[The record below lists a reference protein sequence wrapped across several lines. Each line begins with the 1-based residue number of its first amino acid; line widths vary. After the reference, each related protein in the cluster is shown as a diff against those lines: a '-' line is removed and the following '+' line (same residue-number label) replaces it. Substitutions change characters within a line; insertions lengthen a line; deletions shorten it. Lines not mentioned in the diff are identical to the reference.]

1 MQSAAG
7 THMKIIYHHRTR
19 STDAQR
25 IHIQEMIRAFEE
37 LGHEVETVS
46 LVPTNAG
53 QDDARRDAGDA
64 VWKKPVRR
72 IPFAYEIVQLGYNM
86 VGIPM
91 LLRKILHR
99 NVDFIYERYSLFN
112 FAGVVVAR
120 LCGVPLILEVNSPF
134 ALEQSRDKDI
144 RLVRLAA
151 WTERVVCNAA
161 AHVVVV
167 STPLQRI
174 MVQAGIRASRLVVM
188 PNGVD
193 LHKFKPQPA
202 SAELRRSLGLDGAAV
217 IGFVGWF
224 RKWHGLELLLEAF
237 HRSGLAARN
246 AKVLLIGD
254 GQAMADLR
262 DYVAAHD
269 LKEHVIFTGPLPHA
283 QVPPY
288 LDLIDIAVQP
298 AANEYCCPMKILE
311 YMALGKPIVAPR
323 QENIQDLLR
332 EGEEALFFSPGDAAS
347 MADALTTLVNNRE
360 GAARMGRKGR
370 EAIERR
376 GYLWTENARKVAE
389 MVEGTVKKKPV
400 TVSG

>member
-1 MQSAAG
+1 
-7 THMKIIYHHRTR
+7 
-19 STDAQR
+19 
-25 IHIQEMIRAFEE
+25 
-37 LGHEVETVS
+37 
-46 LVPTNAG
+46 
-53 QDDARRDAGDA
+53 
-64 VWKKPVRR
+64 
-72 IPFAYEIVQLGYNM
+72 
-86 VGIPM
+86 
-91 LLRKILHR
+91 
-99 NVDFIYERYSLFN
+99 
-112 FAGVVVAR
+112 
-120 LCGVPLILEVNSPF
+120 
-134 ALEQSRDKDI
+134 
-144 RLVRLAA
+144 
-151 WTERVVCNAA
+151 
-161 AHVVVV
+161 
-167 STPLQRI
+167 
-174 MVQAGIRASRLVVM
+174 
-188 PNGVD
+188 
-193 LHKFKPQPA
+193 
-202 SAELRRSLGLDGAAV
+202 
-217 IGFVGWF
+217 
-224 RKWHGLELLLEAF
+224 
-237 HRSGLAARN
+237 
-246 AKVLLIGD
+246 
-254 GQAMADLR
+254 MADLR

>member
-1 MQSAAG
+1 MV
-7 THMKIIYHHRTR
+7 M
-19 STDAQR
+19 
-25 IHIQEMIRAFEE
+25 AFEE
-37 LGHEVETVS
+37 IGHEVEVVS
-46 LVPTNAG
+46 LVPTDAG
-53 QDDARRDAGDA
+53 QDDASRDAGDA
-64 VWKKPVRR
+64 PWKKLVRR
-72 IPFAYEIVQLGYNM
+72 IPIAYEIVQLGYNL

-91 LLRKILHR
+91 LLRKMLGRH
-99 NVDFIYERYSLFN
+99 VDFIYERYSLFN

-120 LCGVPLILEVNSPF
+120 LCGKPLILEVNSPF

-151 WTERVVCNAA
+151 WTERIVCNAA

-224 RKWHGLELLLEAF
+224 RKWHGLELLLEGF

-254 GQAMADLR
+254 GQAMGDLR
-262 DYVAAHD
+262 TYVA
-269 LKEHVIFTGPLPHA
+269 EHGLQEYVVFTGPLPHA
-283 QVPPY
+283 KVPPY

-311 YMALGKPIVAPR
+311 YMALGQPIVAPR

-332 EGEEALFFSPGDAAS
+332 EGEEALFFTPGDAAS
-347 MADALTTLVNNRE
+347 MPTLLRS
-360 GAARMGRKGR
+360 R
-370 EAIERR
+370 
-376 GYLWTENARKVAE
+376 
-389 MVEGTVKKKPV
+389 
-400 TVSG
+400 S

>member
-1 MQSAAG
+1 
-7 THMKIIYHHRTR
+7 MKIIYHHRTR

-25 IHIQEMIRAFEE
+25 IHIQEMIRAFEK
-37 LGHEVETVS
+37 LGHEVVTVS
-46 LVPTNAG
+46 LVPTDAG

-72 IPFAYEIVQLGYNM
+72 IPFAYEIVQLGYNL

-91 LLRKILHR
+91 LLRKIFHG

-112 FAGVVVAR
+112 FAGAVVAR
-120 LCGVPLILEVNSPF
+120 LCGKPLILEVNSPL
-134 ALEQSRDKDI
+134 ALEQSRDEDI

-151 WTERVVCNAA
+151 WSERLICNAA
-161 AHVVVV
+161 TRVIVV
-167 STPLQRI
+167 STPLRRI
-174 MVQAGIRASRLVVM
+174 MINAGVSASRLAVM
-188 PNGVD
+188 SNGVARD
-193 LHKFKPQPA
+193 RFRPQVVSP
-202 SAELRRSLGLDGAAV
+202 ELRDSLGLDGAVV
-217 IGFVGWF
+217 IGFIGWF

-254 GQAMADLR
+254 GQAMRDLQE
-262 DYVAAHD
+262 YVATHG
-269 LKEHVIFTGPLPHA
+269 LRGSVIFTGPLPHA
-283 QVPPY
+283 KVPPY

-332 EGEEALFFSPGDAAS
+332 EGEEALFFTPGDAAS
-347 MADALTTLVNNRE
+347 LADALTTLVNNRE
-360 GAARMGRKGR
+360 EAARMGRKGR
-370 EAIERR
+370 DAIHGR

-389 MVEGTVKKKPV
+389 MVEGTVKKHPV
-400 TVSG
+400 MASG